1 MINSFIDFSKWKT
14 NKTKKQLLEDRI
26 RNSVLNLIIERDQ
39 SFLRTARAR
48 KTNIIVN
55 NREGGLQEF

>member
-14 NKTKKQLLEDRI
+14 NKTKKQLLEYRI

-55 NREGGLQEF
+55 QYKINSK

>member
-26 RNSVLNLIIERDQ
+26 RNSVLNLIIERNLC
-39 SFLRTARAR
+39 FLRTARAR

-55 NREGGLQEF
+55 NRRWFTRV